1 MCLCTKNIKAY
12 IAKEDIKV
20 FKILRKEGQGYKTP
34 YQNKEVVLGSVMK
47 PDNGVEHKKGNYGYN
62 NCTLCV
68 EGGFIH
74 AVTRTKLYD
83 KDKVEDENYI
93 VVECYIP
100 KGTEFYF
107 SDDFIEVA
115 AKELYLSDKIVDNNS
130 GLSNEEMQNLL
141 LSYPIESLISKDKVS
156 VGWLMLDDRT
166 FVHPSLFNKDKMK
179 PIGIVCE
186 IVGNEYKI
194 MSLNQTMDRWSN
206 DYIKVE
212 GLENLEKEDE
222 IYADTKGKEHCEIIS
237 RCKEY
242 KTGIFPAVEWCLNYV
257 TNGINV
263 GDWYLPACGELRN
276 AVLNM
281 HIINAALFFT
291 SVGVM
296 LSTSIDYWSS
306 SEYSSDYARH
316 VYAYNG
322 YVVNYNKDYIGYVR
336 AWLRVGSE
344 GVVRG

>member
-263 GDWYLPACGELRN
+263 ISGIPCKKLS
-276 AVLNM
+276 
-281 HIINAALFFT
+281 INLIFT
-291 SVGVM
+291 SFLLGFGGISVLLQV
-296 LSTSIDYWSS
+296 LSITSKTDLSI
-306 SEYSSDYARH
+306 
-316 VYAYNG
+316 
-322 YVVNYNKDYIGYVR
+322 KPYIYGKLLQGIFASFYTYI
-336 AWLRVGSE
+336 LINIIPFFNFDI
-344 GVVRG
+344 